1 MRLVELLQ
9 WLVPALAGLLALA
22 LVLLVL
28 RREYRA
34 KPPILV
40 RTSSGQLLPLGAAG
54 APNSLW
60 QAKIIWPSNSH
71 HRVEYGTM
79 VISDSRL
86 SFIPERTGKPAWLYP
101 ADDLLLTQRG
111 PARVKRGDI
120 DMRLPDGR
128 QMDLIVSKRP
138 INRHLGN
145 SFEVLA
151 QEDHAHVFVS
161 ILAANGAVCRR
172 Q

>member
-1 MRLVELLQ
+1 LRSTELLQ
-9 WLVPALAGLLALA
+9 WLVPSLAGLLALA
-22 LVLLVL
+22 LVVAVLLK
-28 RREYRA
+28 EYRA

-40 RTSSGQLLPLGAAG
+40 RTPSGRLLPLGATG

-60 QAKIIWPSNSH
+60 QAKIIWPSNSQ
-71 HRVEYGTM
+71 RVEYGTM

-86 SFIPERTGKPAWLYP
+86 SFIPERAAKPAWLYP
-101 ADDLLLTQRG
+101 ADELLLTQRG
-111 PARVKRGDI
+111 PVRPKRGDI

-128 QMDLIVSKRP
+128 RLDLVVSKRP
-138 INRHLGN
+138 INRLGS

-161 ILAANGAVCRR
+161 ILAANGATCRR

>member
-1 MRLVELLQ
+1 LLQ

-22 LVLLVL
+22 LLLVVLL
-28 RREYRA
+28 REYRA

-40 RTSSGQLLPLGAAG
+40 RTSSGRLLPLGAAG

-60 QAKIIWPSNSH
+60 QAKITWPSNPH
-71 HRVEYGTM
+71 HRIDYGTM
-79 VISDSRL
+79 VISDSKL

-101 ADDLLLTQRG
+101 ARDLLLTQRG
-111 PARVKRGDI
+111 PAPVKRSDI

-128 QMDLIVSKRP
+128 RLDLIVSKKS
-138 INRHLGN
+138 INRLGY
-145 SFEVLA
+145 SFDVLA
-151 QEDHAHVFVS
+151 QEDYAHVFVS
-161 ILAANGAVCRR
+161 ILAANGAICRR

>member
-1 MRLVELLQ
+1 LRLVELLQ
-9 WLVPALAGLLALA
+9 WLVPALAALLA
-22 LVLLVL
+22 LVLILVVL
-28 RREYRA
+28 LREYRA

-40 RTSSGQLLPLGAAG
+40 RASSGQLLPLGAAG

-71 HRVEYGTM
+71 HRIEYGTM

-101 ADDLLLTQRG
+101 AGDLLLTQRG

-128 QMDLIVSKRP
+128 QLDLIVSKRP
-138 INRHLGN
+138 INRHLG

-161 ILAANGAVCRR
+161 ILAANGASCRR